1 MENSIFLFSLYINI
15 FKKFLYIQKYYIFR
29 CLWLLHD
36 CRIYFSVFFL
46 NSLILVSK
54 SVPYCPKLSL
64 INPFYSKHYVTYI
77 FITNSHSY
85 MHKQNKMFAYL
96 IVISSKNLSI
106 FATLSMVV
114 QSVFDM
120 PLIPFLSQYSLRA
133 LFCCTNLS
141 NMSKILFHLVTHS
154 EIN

>member
-1 MENSIFLFSLYINI
+1 MENSIFLFSWYINI

-29 CLWLLHD
+29 CFWLLPD
-36 CRIYFSVFFL
+36 CRLYFSQSQDFL
-46 NSLILVSK
+46 NSLMLISK
-54 SVPYCPKLSL
+54 SLLLPKLSL

-77 FITNSHSY
+77 FITNIHSY

-114 QSVFDM
+114 QLVFDI
-120 PLIPFLSQYSLRA
+120 PLIPFLSQYSLW
-133 LFCCTNLS
+133 LF
-141 NMSKILFHLVTHS
+141 FAV
-154 EIN
+154 EIFQT